1 LIIVIRRMNAKN
13 ILLTHF
19 SARHPKLPPSITRE
33 MLEAGPDAKRLV
45 VPAFDHLN
53 LTIGDMWK
61 MPYYIPVLYH
71 NFREMISP
79 EIDEANSSSP
89 VAESSWLRG

>member
-1 LIIVIRRMNAKN
+1 
-13 ILLTHF
+13 
-19 SARHPKLPPSITRE
+19 

-61 MPYYIPVLYH
+61 MPYYIPILYH
-71 NFREMISP
+71 NFREMVSP
-79 EIDEANSSSP
+79 EIDEGPP
-89 VAESSWLRG
+89 VAE